1 VAIMQGPV
9 VDRLPGETDDVFKAR
24 QIANSPR
31 GNFLIGKA
39 IYNYL
44 KMLAELPA
52 ERMPISDIADLELL
66 MSALFPLGAVAGLLD
81 DPANKDAEN
90 LKNVLDMLV
99 DGLDDEEKEKMAEE
113 ISQSVGMKL
122 SLVGDGDVGVP
133 LIPETDESET
143 DESETET
150 N

>member
-1 VAIMQGPV
+1 
-9 VDRLPGETDDVFKAR
+9 
-24 QIANSPR
+24 
-31 GNFLIGKA
+31 
-39 IYNYL
+39 
-44 KMLAELPA
+44 
-52 ERMPISDIADLELL
+52 